1 MTTTSIQSFIEDKV
15 ATNQVV
21 IFVKSYCPYCMAT
34 KKRFQELH
42 LSNKNNIVEP
52 LIFELDKMESG
63 NAIQEQLYNM
73 TSQSTV
79 PSVWING
86 KFVGGNSDT
95 ETLLKTGELET
106 LLLQD
111 SQRVH

>member
-1 MTTTSIQSFIEDKV
+1 MTSINAKTFIEAKV

-21 IFVKSYCPYCMAT
+21 IFSKSYCRYCMAT
-34 KKRFQELH
+34 KKRFQDLRRH
-42 LSNKNNIVEP
+42 NLNIATP

-63 NAIQEQLYNM
+63 DAIQDHLYRM

-95 ETLLKTGELET
+95 ETLMRNGELET
-106 LLLQD
+106 LLLLD
-111 SQRVH
+111 SQRVD

>member
-1 MTTTSIQSFIEDKV
+1 MTSINAKTFIEDKV

-21 IFVKSYCPYCMAT
+21 IFSKTYCPYCMAS
-34 KKRFQELH
+34 KKRFQGLRR
-42 LSNKNNIVEP
+42 NNQNNATP

-63 NAIQEQLYNM
+63 TAIQDHLYR
-73 TSQSTV
+73 TTGQSTV

-95 ETLLKTGELET
+95 EALMRTGELER
-106 LLLQD
+106 LLLLD
-111 SQRVH
+111 SQRVD